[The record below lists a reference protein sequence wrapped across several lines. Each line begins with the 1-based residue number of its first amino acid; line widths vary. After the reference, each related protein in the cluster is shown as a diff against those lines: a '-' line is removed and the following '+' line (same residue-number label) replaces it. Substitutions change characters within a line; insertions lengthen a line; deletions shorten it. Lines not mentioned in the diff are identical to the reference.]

1 MKVLGA
7 LLVPGALVGK
17 HWSRQ
22 SVPETTDRHTFSFSL
37 ESNEAGKLACLKTLF

>member
-17 HWSRQ
+17 HWY
-22 SVPETTDRHTFSFSL
+22 
-37 ESNEAGKLACLKTLF
+37 TLYTLYNIPFIKDWLNS

>member
-17 HWSRQ
+17 HWYRERWGGVYIVVVDLDDSIL
-22 SVPETTDRHTFSFSL
+22 FLLF
-37 ESNEAGKLACLKTLF
+37 KLVTIKY